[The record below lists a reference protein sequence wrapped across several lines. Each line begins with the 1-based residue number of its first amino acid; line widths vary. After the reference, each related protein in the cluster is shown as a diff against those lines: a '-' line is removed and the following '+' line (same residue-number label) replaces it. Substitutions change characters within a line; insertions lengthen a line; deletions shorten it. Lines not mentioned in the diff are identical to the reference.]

1 MISKDAQTKL
11 ESHSAKPL
19 DPPGLIHGQLALRFK
34 YITEGQLRQALSFQK
49 QEIQGGRDIQLGA
62 VLFMNGM
69 IDQEQLDFLLSLELM
84 KKTRA
89 LDHVFAQFAVAQ
101 GYTEQSHIDEAFQEQ
116 KTLFSQ
122 TKCVRS
128 IADILISRGV
138 LSKDT
143 TQEIRS
149 KLNRTKDEPSQKSG
163 TLSKKEDVP
172 KQKEEPPT
180 PAEAEIEN
188 LLQPEPAPEPASK
201 IPEFQITISNDKLE
215 AYLCPKCDDAAG
227 PVPLKII
234 RELIEKKE
242 IKYGLLGEHE
252 IETYLRSRTI
262 PKEPWKIAQ
271 GKASLPGMDEEVEY
285 FFDTD
290 PLKIGTVKEGG
301 SIDFKDRGATPQVK
315 SGAVLMKKKP
325 AIPGVPGIDVYGK
338 QIPSPK
344 PKTINLRSGKGTEKS
359 EDGKKV
365 LAKIDGRPTLD
376 ADGVVHVFPEIS
388 IPGDIGLE
396 TGHVEFDGHIDVKGS
411 VLDGFHVKG
420 GGLVTKEVLKT
431 DIDIT
436 GDIVVLGGVIGANIK
451 VGGNLKALFIRASTI
466 QAAGDIVVEKEIL
479 DSHIETSGACYVV
492 RGKILSSRI
501 SAKNG
506 MEALQIGS
514 DLSKPCELILGV
526 DERIKRQIELLTKK
540 MAAKKEELEK
550 ETVPLEKL
558 EHEADGLNSQILRM
572 AQEQENVRRN
582 QSSLDELKQRL
593 QNQEDTANLAKA
605 EGVAAKLQQKLDS
618 IQEFVDK
625 KMESQNQISAAIDE
639 IKERIG
645 GYEKE
650 IEELKD
656 QIDDLTQASESQRT
670 HPAIKV
676 PGVFF
681 AGTVVKGNNSKIKTN
696 KDQQHVII
704 REIQVTDPEEETVT
718 WQMTVSDIS

>member
-1 MISKDAQTKL
+1 MISKNAQTKP

-19 DPPGLIHGQLALRFK
+19 DPPGILHGQLALRFK
-34 YITEGQLRQALSFQK
+34 YITEGQLRQALSLQK
-49 QEIQGGRDIQLGA
+49 QEMEGGRDIQLGA

-89 LDHVFAQFAVAQ
+89 SDHVFAQIAVKEGFA
-101 GYTEQSHIDEAFQEQ
+101 EQPHVDRAFQEQ
-116 KTLFSQ
+116 KNLFSQ

-128 IADILISRGV
+128 IEDILTNMGV
-138 LSKDT
+138 MNKET
-143 TQEIRS
+143 IQEIRS
-149 KLNRTKDEPSQKSG
+149 RLHRTKDEPSQKAG
-163 TLSKKEDVP
+163 GPPKKQDAP
-172 KQKEEPPT
+172 KQEEPPPV
-180 PAEAEIEN
+180 PAQAEIEKP
-188 LLQPEPAPEPASK
+188 LQPETAPEPARK
-201 IPEFQITISNDKLE
+201 MPEFQITVSSDKLE
-215 AYLCPKCDDAAG
+215 AYICPKFDDAAG
-227 PVPLKII
+227 PVPLEII
-234 RELIEKKE
+234 TELIAKKE
-242 IKYGLLGEHE
+242 IKYGLIGEQE
-252 IETYLRSRTI
+252 IETYLRSPAI
-262 PKEPWKIAQ
+262 PKDPWKIAL
-271 GKASLPGMDEEVEY
+271 GKAPLPGRDEEVEY

-290 PLKIGTVKEGG
+290 PLKIGTIKEGG
-301 SIDFKDRGATPQVK
+301 AIDFKDRGAIPQVK
-315 SGAVLMKKKP
+315 SGAVLVKKKP
-325 AIPGVPGIDVYGK
+325 AMPGVPGIDVYGK
-338 QIPSPK
+338 QISSPK
-344 PKTINLRSGKGTEKS
+344 PKTINLRGGKGTEKS
-359 EDGKKV
+359 EDGKKIM
-365 LAKIDGRPTLD
+365 AKIDGRPTLA
-376 ADGVVHVFPEIS
+376 ADGVVHVFPEIAIS
-388 IPGDIGLE
+388 GDVGLE

-420 GGLVTKEVLKT
+420 GGLVTKEILKT
-431 DIDIT
+431 NIDIA
-436 GDIVVLGGVIGANIK
+436 GDIVVLGGVIGADIK

-479 DSHIETSGACYVV
+479 DSHIETSGSCYVV

-526 DERIKRQIELLTKK
+526 DERIKRQIELLNKK
-540 MAAKKEELEK
+540 IAAKKEELEK
-550 ETVPLEKL
+550 ETPPLEKL
-558 EHEADGLNSQILRM
+558 EQEADGLNKQILRM
-572 AQEQENVRRN
+572 AQEQDKLRRN
-582 QSSLDELKQRL
+582 QSSLEELKQRL
-593 QNQEDTANLAKA
+593 QNQGDAANLAKA
-605 EGVAAKLQQKLDS
+605 EGVAAKLQQKLDA

-625 KMESQNQISAAIDE
+625 KTESQNQVSAVIDE

-650 IEELKD
+650 LEELKD
-656 QIDDLTQASESQRT
+656 QIDGLTQASESQRT